1 MLGGRKIT
9 ATLIGEILK
18 GSVVKGCAE
27 RGTLPYSSEAW
38 LKTNS

>member
-9 ATLIGEILK
+9 ATLIGEILE
-18 GSVVKGCAE
+18 GSVVKDCPQ

-38 LKTNS
+38 LKINS